1 MVWQAAVFSV
11 LLVVGL
17 AFLCIENR
25 RAIKRA
31 RRDFDRHVEQFQ
43 QRLQKEA
50 NKVIDD
56 LPDS

>member
-1 MVWQAAVFSV
+1 MVWQAAVFSI

-17 AFLCIENR
+17 AVLCIANA

-31 RRDFDRHVEQFQ
+31 RHDLDQRFDRFE

-50 NKVIDD
+50 NEVIDD
-56 LPDS
+56 LSDS

>member
-1 MVWQAAVFSV
+1 MVWQAAVFSI

-17 AFLCIENR
+17 AVLCIANA

-31 RRDFDRHVEQFQ
+31 RRDLDERIDQFEQQ
-43 QRLQKEA
+43 LQKEA
-50 NKVIDD
+50 NHVIDD

>member
-1 MVWQAAVFSV
+1 MVWQAAVFSI

-17 AFLCIENR
+17 AVLCIANA

-31 RRDFDRHVEQFQ
+31 RRDFDQRLDQFE

-50 NKVIDD
+50 NEVIDD

>member
-1 MVWQAAVFSV
+1 MVWQAAVVSV
-11 LLVVGL
+11 LLVAGL
-17 AFLCIENR
+17 AFLCVENR

-31 RRDFDRHVEQFQ
+31 RRDFDQHVERFQ